1 MGGDL
6 VGVDLYIM
14 GGDLVD
20 VDLMC
25 VDLIDVDN
33 WKWNRSERG
42 RMKGLRNSFQVW
54 YSSKSII
61 DKIILQCAFQA

>member
-6 VGVDLYIM
+6 GGVDLYIM
-14 GGDLVD
+14 GGDLVE

-33 WKWNRSERG
+33 
-42 RMKGLRNSFQVW
+42 
-54 YSSKSII
+54 
-61 DKIILQCAFQA
+61 

>member
-14 GGDLVD
+14 VGDLVD

-33 WKWNRSERG
+33 
-42 RMKGLRNSFQVW
+42 
-54 YSSKSII
+54 
-61 DKIILQCAFQA
+61 

>member
-1 MGGDL
+1 MRGRSNGCGASGWDLPVMGGDL

-33 WKWNRSERG
+33 
-42 RMKGLRNSFQVW
+42 
-54 YSSKSII
+54 
-61 DKIILQCAFQA
+61 

>member
-33 WKWNRSERG
+33 
-42 RMKGLRNSFQVW
+42 
-54 YSSKSII
+54 
-61 DKIILQCAFQA
+61 